1 MVERRKGSVLI
12 TGASTGIGKACALLL
27 DRSGYR
33 VFAGIRK
40 EKDGQRLQTEGTGN
54 IFPIT
59 LDITDADQI
68 AKAVETVTDALEPG
82 SGLAGLVNNAGI
94 VMAGPLEFLPIDSLR
109 RQLEVNVIGH
119 VAVIQAFL
127 PLIQKGCGRI
137 VNIGS
142 TAAFFAAPFLGAYAA
157 SKFAMEAVADSLRRE
172 LLPRGIF
179 VSVVEP
185 GYTETPIWDK
195 GYDQA
200 DQLMEG
206 FAAHAKDLY
215 VNPFNRGRKFLDKG
229 RHQAISPEVIAKAVS
244 RAIGSKRPKTR
255 YLVGTDTHVL
265 ALAAKF
271 LPDRLGDWLTRKFL
285 GT

>member
-1 MVERRKGSVLI
+1 MVDLRKGSVLI

-40 EKDGQRLQTEGTGN
+40 EKDGQRLQAEGSGN
-54 IFPIT
+54 ILPVI

-68 AKAVETVTDALEPG
+68 AKAVETVTDALGPG
-82 SGLAGLVNNAGI
+82 KGLAGLVNNAGI
-94 VMAGPLEFLPIDSLR
+94 VMAGPLEFLPIDNLR

-157 SKFAMEAVADSLRRE
+157 SKFAMEAVTDSLRRE
-172 LLPRGIF
+172 LLPRDIF
-179 VSVVEP
+179 VSIVEP

-200 DQLMEG
+200 DQLMAG
-206 FAAHAKDLY
+206 FAEPAKDLY
-215 VNPFNRGRKFLDKG
+215 VNPFNKGRKFLDKG
-229 RHQAISPEVIAKAVS
+229 RHQAISPEVIAKAVC
-244 RAIGSKRPKTR
+244 RAIESKRPKTR